1 MKISSAVPILN
12 ASQQGSDLGLPFDVR
27 PFLEADLNYYLGVKV
42 VTRQDRPASAFSI
55 PQALLSI
62 PDFHEKFGDCFIS
75 GLKQSCA
82 FWNLWLTEEGFIEGG
97 QLSAIVSAQVPNKKK
112 RVEVM
117 TRSVLVEVN

>member
-12 ASQQGSDLGLPFDVR
+12 AGQQGSDLGLPFDVR

-55 PQALLSI
+55 PQALLGI

-75 GLKQSCA
+75 GLSHYYIFFF
-82 FWNLWLTEEGFIEGG
+82 FWESSADIERIHRGWTAECDCFRASP
-97 QLSAIVSAQVPNKKK
+97 Q
-112 RVEVM
+112 
-117 TRSVLVEVN
+117 